1 MGDCSS
7 CQIFEKLNTAL
18 HWIMINRYNASGMSH
33 YIDDFFF
40 IGPPNSQKCLQDV
53 LAFEQL
59 CNTIGIPIKQ
69 SKTVLPTTKLT
80 IYGIEVY
87 SVSMKSCLPQDK
99 LDHLRSVLAAT
110 SRRKKVTLRDLQ
122 SLIDLLN
129 FACIVVVPGRAFLR
143 RLIDLTC
150 NILNPNYYITL
161 GSESKKDI
169 EAWQLFIDKF
179 DGKFVFLQDQWVS
192 ACKLYMYSDAS
203 GSIGYDA
210 VLGSQWFAEKWF
222 KEHQEYHITI
232 KELFTIVLALE
243 IWGKKLKNYKI
254 LFFSDNMAVVEI
266 INKQSS
272 KDKIIMRLVWRLVI
286 AALTHNI
293 IFKA

>member
-1 MGDCSS
+1 MVLETYLFIPEIIICLDSDGKISFILIS
-7 CQIFEKLNTAL
+7 VYQWGLAVLVKYLKKLSTAL

-80 IYGIEVY
+80 IYGIEVD

-99 LDHLRSVLAAT
+99 LEHLRSVLAAT

-122 SLIDLLN
+122 SLIGLLN

-150 NILNPNYYITL
+150 NIVNPNYYITL
-161 GSESKKDI
+161 GS
-169 EAWQLFIDKF
+169 
-179 DGKFVFLQDQWVS
+179 
-192 ACKLYMYSDAS
+192 
-203 GSIGYDA
+203 
-210 VLGSQWFAEKWF
+210 
-222 KEHQEYHITI
+222 
-232 KELFTIVLALE
+232 
-243 IWGKKLKNYKI
+243 
-254 LFFSDNMAVVEI
+254 
-266 INKQSS
+266 
-272 KDKIIMRLVWRLVI
+272 
-286 AALTHNI
+286 
-293 IFKA
+293 